1 MTDYSVGDT
10 FDVKFSTRSF
20 STGAPTTLAG
30 TPVVSAYPGNSTTQI
45 TAGITLT
52 VDFDSV
58 TGLHNVRVVA
68 TTGNGYASGST
79 YYLVITT
86 GTVGGV
92 SVVGEVIGE
101 FTLGRSAAAVRVGTL
116 ATSASTGDPGTT
128 TTLVAYLKQLVN
140 ILAGTAGIT
149 TFPAEAAPGNAV
161 SLAEVIRAIHA
172 DVTGLNG
179 ATVDSIADGVWDEV
193 LTGGTHNVTNSA
205 GRRLRALQDF
215 AGYALGAIW
224 IDTVGGTAGT
234 TDFENGTVNNPVDT
248 LADAITL
255 STSLNITRFM
265 VAAGSSITLAS
276 AATNYEFM
284 GQNWTLAFGGQSIA
298 NAKINGATVS
308 GTFTGTTGILE
319 DCIINAITG
328 PGITMRRCFFN
339 DITMTADGAGD
350 WFLNDCKSR
359 VAGSGSPNFDFGA
372 LVGNTGLS
380 MRNYSGGIELENFGD
395 TGTDTASIEGNG
407 NIIINVNSGT
417 ANGTLVIR
425 GNFDFTNNGSTTNI
439 TQTARPAYRFTQVE
453 GATFSTSTD
462 SLEAIRDRGD
472 AAWTTGAG
480 GSNPFVLQN
489 TTIATLASQVSF
501 TLTAGSAD
509 DDAYNGML
517 AIVEDSATA
526 TQKCVGVISDYTGST
541 RTVTLREDPGVFT
554 MAVGDTIDVV
564 AVSPDVLDILA
575 DTGEL
580 QGDWVNGGRLDLIL
594 DSRMAEASINTTGG
608 AIDNVTLVAT
618 TTTNTDMRG
627 TDSAATAASLATA
640 QADLD
645 ILTGTDG
652 VTLATSQPNYAP
664 ATAAALATTD
674 AVVDNLNLG
683 IIYGTAQT
691 GTLSTTQATTDL
703 TGYADD
709 ELIGRVIIFTGG
721 TADGIASDITDY
733 ASASGLVTFTA
744 IPTAPANADTFKIV

>member
-179 ATVDSIADGVWDEV
+179 SAMRGTDSAALASVCTEARLAELDAGNLPATTDSI
-193 LTGGTHNVTNSA
+193 LT
-205 GRRLRALQDF
+205 D
-215 AGYALGAIW
+215 
-224 IDTVGGTAGT
+224 
-234 TDFENGTVNNPVDT
+234 
-248 LADAITL
+248 
-255 STSLNITRFM
+255 
-265 VAAGSSITLAS
+265 
-276 AATNYEFM
+276 
-284 GQNWTLAFGGQSIA
+284 
-298 NAKINGATVS
+298 
-308 GTFTGTTGILE
+308 TGTTLE
-319 DCIINAITG
+319 THL
-328 PGITMRRCFFN
+328 T
-339 DITMTADGAGD
+339 DI
-350 WFLNDCKSR
+350 K
-359 VAGSGSPNFDFGA
+359 
-372 LVGNTGLS
+372 
-380 MRNYSGGIELENFGD
+380 
-395 TGTDTASIEGNG
+395 
-407 NIIINVNSGT
+407 
-417 ANGTLVIR
+417 
-425 GNFDFTNNGSTTNI
+425 
-439 TQTARPAYRFTQVE
+439 
-453 GATFSTSTD
+453 GATFSGATD

-480 GSNPFVLQN
+480 GTPPQLLQS
-489 TTIATLASQVSF
+489 TTIATLASQTSF

-509 DDAYNGML
+509 DDAYNG
-517 AIVEDSATA
+517 AIAVVTDSATS
-526 TQKCVGVISDYTGST
+526 TQKAVGAVSDYVGST
-541 RTVTLREDPGVFT
+541 RTVTLSADPAIFT
-554 MAVGDTIDVV
+554 MAVGDTIEIIAALGSGPTAAAIRSEIDANSTQLAAIV
-564 AVSPDVLDILA
+564 A
-575 DTGEL
+575 DTNEL

-608 AIDNVTLVAT
+608 AVDNVTLVAT

-703 TGYADD
+703 TGYAND

-721 TADGIASDITDY
+721 TADGQASDITDY

-744 IPTAPANADTFKIV
+744 ITTAPANADTFKIV